1 MVSPISKN
9 SKTGSYATAQY
20 NAAKPNEKGKKK
32 YIVVKGDNL

>member
-20 NAAKPNEKGKKK
+20 NAAKPNEKGKK
-32 YIVVKGDNL
+32 NT